1 MLNKLYPDKTN
12 TNFVHFYFLWHFF
25 SYCVGSKMLN
35 EFCVL
40 AKSEYIAGAGYNLK
54 RAGLKK
60 QSHADLYC
68 LTFFIHFFFLLC
80 LFFFLLLYLER
91 LRMTPLFFE
100 KDDDTNGHMDFV
112 ASASALRAQMYAIEA
127 ADRLQTKRI
136 AGKIIPAIATSTAA
150 VAGLVRE
157 TILKRNRFLW

>member
-1 MLNKLYPDKTN
+1 MS
-12 TNFVHFYFLWHFF
+12 V
-25 SYCVGSKMLN
+25 
-35 EFCVL
+35 
-40 AKSEYIAGAGYNLK
+40 
-54 RAGLKK
+54 
-60 QSHADLYC
+60 
-68 LTFFIHFFFLLC
+68 FI
-80 LFFFLLLYLER
+80 LLYLER

-157 TILKRNRFLW
+157 TILKRNSYFFQSIALFLWSFYYSFSLGVIGVD